1 MAARAARITV
11 LLLGLLVS
19 VMAGADTYDTRTL
32 VSITLSDEWQTKL
45 LYDCQVDIVGRRG
58 DVYKALLTEDQLRDF
73 WGRGFRIEIL
83 YDEMAQDRRLW
94 READQATASPEAL
107 TYYTASKFNLV
118 TPPAGSLMEHLLQL
132 YNAHPDLCRLY
143 NLGATQDGAYDI
155 IAMKVTRNPDAVEAE
170 PKIRIYANIHGDEKG
185 GLMVACDVLD
195 TILAGYAAVP
205 QSAQAKKLVDES
217 EMWFIPMGNPYG
229 NAHSTRYNSRSVDLN
244 RNFWGPAGSDEP
256 PAWSERETQVI
267 RDLTETSTADHR
279 KMRFTN
285 SISFHGGEICFN
297 SIWNYTHDAPS
308 DEPIFWTSRTGGSG
322 CGGQTYCPTLA
333 PNGLAKAYQDGCT
346 TSGFWFTEG
355 YDWYGTKGDTNDW
368 SYGQW
373 TDLDTTIEVT
383 AIKTPPVAQIP
394 TFCAEH
400 RQAVINYML
409 KTFQGIHGVMTDA
422 SSGNPLDG
430 TVEVTATSSP
440 TIPVPHAYQAVYT
453 DPVAG
458 DFHRV
463 LQPGTYTVTCKATGY
478 PDTVVTG
485 VVVTADTKTLC
496 NCPMTA
502 SPNLHVSSSAAA
514 DSCSGGGSY
523 SGDGILDAGEDA
535 TLQVTLSNTGIAAAT
550 GVQATLSTSTPGI
563 AVTGNMASF
572 ANIPSGGSVT
582 STSPHFRFS
591 VGTGVI
597 CGTVITFN
605 IHVTAAQG
613 AWDDAL
619 TVTVGSVTPGG
630 GTLLSETFDTGVSP
644 PALPAG
650 WDSADVA
657 GIAGAWA
664 TNAGTHYPSGG
675 GTNTSPNVAYFN
687 SYNSASGSSTRL
699 FRTSGVSIPAAATEC
714 TLSFYM
720 YHDPGFS
727 TDNDTVQPQ
736 VSTNGGGAWTNVGT
750 AISRY
755 APKAEWTQH
764 SVSLAPYIGQPDVR
778 VAFLGTSAY
787 GNDCHIDTVLIS
799 YTANGACTM
808 HACMTSAAPGETAP
822 GDTSATAQSWTDK
835 TTQTWPA
842 NVSATSYTLYRGIRS
857 DLPQL
862 LNSSTDSCTKYTG
875 AAASTATITEDPTGI
890 AGGFYWYLVTGS
902 NAGGEGSAGIAT
914 AGARTVNSGGGC
926 P

>member
-1 MAARAARITV
+1 
-11 LLLGLLVS
+11 
-19 VMAGADTYDTRTL
+19 
-32 VSITLSDEWQTKL
+32 
-45 LYDCQVDIVGRRG
+45 
-58 DVYKALLTEDQLRDF
+58 
-73 WGRGFRIEIL
+73 
-83 YDEMAQDRRLW
+83 
-94 READQATASPEAL
+94 
-107 TYYTASKFNLV
+107 
-118 TPPAGSLMEHLLQL
+118 
-132 YNAHPDLCRLY
+132 
-143 NLGATQDGAYDI
+143 
-155 IAMKVTRNPDAVEAE
+155 
-170 PKIRIYANIHGDEKG
+170 
-185 GLMVACDVLD
+185 
-195 TILAGYAAVP
+195 
-205 QSAQAKKLVDES
+205 
-217 EMWFIPMGNPYG
+217 
-229 NAHSTRYNSRSVDLN
+229 
-244 RNFWGPAGSDEP
+244 
-256 PAWSERETQVI
+256 
-267 RDLTETSTADHR
+267 
-279 KMRFTN
+279 
-285 SISFHGGEICFN
+285 
-297 SIWNYTHDAPS
+297 
-308 DEPIFWTSRTGGSG
+308 
-322 CGGQTYCPTLA
+322 
-333 PNGLAKAYQDGCT
+333 
-346 TSGFWFTEG
+346 
-355 YDWYGTKGDTNDW
+355 
-368 SYGQW
+368 
-373 TDLDTTIEVT
+373 
-383 AIKTPPVAQIP
+383 
-394 TFCAEH
+394 
-400 RQAVINYML
+400 
-409 KTFQGIHGVMTDA
+409 
-422 SSGNPLDG
+422 
-430 TVEVTATSSP
+430 VEVTATSSP

-502 SPNLHVSSSAAA
+502 LPNLHVSSSAAA

-687 SYNSASGSSTRL
+687 SYSSASGSSTRL
-699 FRTSGVSIPAAATEC
+699 FRTSGVSIPASATGC

-727 TDNDTVQPQ
+727 TYNDTVQPQ
-736 VSTNGGGAWTNVGT
+736 VSMGDGGAWINVGT

-764 SVSLAPYIGQPDVR
+764 SVSLTPYIGQPDVR

-787 GNDCHIDTVLIS
+787 GNDCHIDTVIIS
-799 YTANGACTM
+799 YEAAGSCAM
-808 HACMTSAAPGETAP
+808 HACAPASAPGETAP
-822 GDTSATAQSWTDK
+822 GDIFATAQSWPDK
-835 TTQTWPA
+835 NTHTWPA
-842 NVSATSYTLYRGIRS
+842 NASATSYSLYRGIRS

-902 NAGGEGSAGIAT
+902 NAGGEGSAGNAT